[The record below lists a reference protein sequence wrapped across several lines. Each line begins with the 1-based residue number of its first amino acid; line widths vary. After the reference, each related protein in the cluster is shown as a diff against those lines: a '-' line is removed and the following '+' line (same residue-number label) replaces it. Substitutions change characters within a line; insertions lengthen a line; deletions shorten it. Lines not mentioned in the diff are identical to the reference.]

1 MHFIYTKLHCDW
13 SLARAGGGGKVLEGG
28 PIRGCA
34 AGRVLFLT
42 SVGSNCLCSRM
53 SRYCFLAL

>member
-1 MHFIYTKLHCDW
+1 MQGNVRMPFIYTKLHCDW
-13 SLARAGGGGKVLEGG
+13 SLALAGGGGEVLEGG

-42 SVGSNCLCSRM
+42 SLS
-53 SRYCFLAL
+53 

>member
-1 MHFIYTKLHCDW
+1 MQGNVRMPFIYTKLHCDW
-13 SLARAGGGGKVLEGG
+13 SLALAGGGEVLEGG

-42 SVGSNCLCSRM
+42 SLS
-53 SRYCFLAL
+53 